1 MSNVNLNDP
10 RVSAI
15 KSQYTQAQKNGDTSE
30 MAKLK
35 VKGKQIVKQIK
46 QNESSKSDSKIEN
59 EHGDTLEI
67 STENKKI

>member
-15 KSQYTQAQKNGDTSE
+15 KSQYTQAQKNGDTTE

-35 VKGKQIVKQIK
+35 AKGKQIVNQIK
-46 QNESSKSDSKIEN
+46 QTENSKNDSKIEN

-67 STENKKI
+67 SSENKKI